1 MTATEGLGQADFVA
15 KGSLAHLACFR
26 DWRCGRR
33 CGYCR
38 RMDEFASACASVRDR
53 VLASDTAK
61 GIDAV
66 WLDYV
71 RDDGRLT
78 EAANMTPC
86 VTRMVTSELHPPRDG
101 TPVGRLSRRVPP
113 LGQLLADLGQHE
125 SAVRRLVM
133 VTVAYGYFAM
143 IDAEAIAAIAER
155 PFPPIVAG
163 RSAEQVWP
171 YWVTNMSTAA
181 LLAQVTGKK
190 EIGKVTNIC
199 GESLYQ
205 GLLDL
210 GLVGRRRR
218 KVPYMGRFYAQA
230 GMLLRVVQSETLV
243 PEAVSESMAITNR
256 WPFEEMPTE

>member
-1 MTATEGLGQADFVA
+1 MAE
-15 KGSLAHLACFR
+15 
-26 DWRCGRR
+26 
-33 CGYCR
+33 
-38 RMDEFASACASVRDR
+38 
-53 VLASDTAK
+53 
-61 GIDAV
+61 GIDAA

-78 EAANMTPC
+78 EAASMTPC

-101 TPVGRLSRRVPP
+101 APVGRFSDRVPP
-113 LGQLLADLGQHE
+113 LGRLLSDLGQHE
-125 SAVRRLVM
+125 PAVRRLVT

-143 IDAEAIAAIAER
+143 IDAEAIAAIAGQ
-155 PFPPIVAG
+155 PFPPIVAC

-171 YWVTNMSTAA
+171 HWVTNMSTGT

-190 EIGKVTNIC
+190 EIGKVQNIC
-199 GESLYQ
+199 GENLYQ
-205 GLLDL
+205 ELLNL

-230 GMLLRVVQSETLV
+230 GMLLRVVQRNSLV
-243 PEAVSESMAITNR
+243 PEPASEALAIANR

>member
-1 MTATEGLGQADFVA
+1 ME
-15 KGSLAHLACFR
+15 
-26 DWRCGRR
+26 
-33 CGYCR
+33 
-38 RMDEFASACASVRDR
+38 EFASACVSVCDR
-53 VLASDTAK
+53 VLASDMGE
-61 GIDAV
+61 GIDAA

-78 EAANMTPC
+78 EAASMTPC
-86 VTRMVTSELHPPRDG
+86 VTRMVTSELHPPPDG
-101 TPVGRLSRRVPP
+101 NPVGRFSGRVPP
-113 LGQLLADLGQHE
+113 LGRLLPDLGQHE
-125 SAVRRLVM
+125 PAVRDLVM

-143 IDAEAIAAIAER
+143 IDAEAIAAIAGQ
-155 PFPPIVAG
+155 PFRPIVAC

-171 YWVTNMSTAA
+171 YWVANMSTGT

-190 EIGKVTNIC
+190 EIGKVQNIC

-210 GLVGRRRR
+210 GLVGKRRR

-230 GMLLRVVQSETLV
+230 GMLLRVVQSDTLV
-243 PEAVSESMAITNR
+243 AEPASDSLAITNR

>member
-1 MTATEGLGQADFVA
+1 
-15 KGSLAHLACFR
+15 
-26 DWRCGRR
+26 
-33 CGYCR
+33 
-38 RMDEFASACASVRDR
+38 MDEFASACVSVCDR
-53 VLASDTAK
+53 VLASVPS
-61 GIDAV
+61 GIDAA
-66 WLDYV
+66 WLEYV
-71 RDDGRLT
+71 RDEGRLT
-78 EAANMTPC
+78 EAASMTPC

-101 TPVGRLSRRVPP
+101 TPVGRFSGRVPP
-113 LGQLLADLGQHE
+113 LGQLLPDLGQHE
-125 SAVRRLVM
+125 PAVRSLVM

-143 IDAEAIAAIAER
+143 IDAEAIAAIAG
-155 PFPPIVAG
+155 PSFQPIVAC

-171 YWVTNMSTAA
+171 YWVANMGTGT

-190 EIGKVTNIC
+190 EIGRVQNIC

-230 GMLLRVVQSETLV
+230 GMLLRVVQSGTVV
-243 PEAVSESMAITNR
+243 PEPASESPAIANR